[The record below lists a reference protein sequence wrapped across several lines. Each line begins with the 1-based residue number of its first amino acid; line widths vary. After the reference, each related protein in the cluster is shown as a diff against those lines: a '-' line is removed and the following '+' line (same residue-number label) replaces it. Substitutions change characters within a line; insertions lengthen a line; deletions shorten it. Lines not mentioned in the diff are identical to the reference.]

1 MEFYKRVLKLHHFR
15 NLGRKSPTEL
25 LLNSSFEKH
34 GGLVILV
41 GENNVGKSNVLE
53 ALTIF
58 NDADIKLCSEEDY
71 FKNHKKDTLL
81 SLEEETILDRKITG
95 FSCVDLKIQTKEVN
109 KGLKEL
115 SKTLISY
122 PFEKHVEAL
131 GEQCN
136 NSVYIPTNNND
147 YSKIC
152 TLVSN
157 FINLITSY
165 NSLGLFLHFYK
176 EKLKLSEF
184 VTEYANAT
192 NNLFFKE
199 LIKHVSGNSEW
210 IKNFCQCIKEII
222 KHNTPDKK
230 YNTDEFFVMRQ
241 HKQNQ
246 LAKIYSC
253 FKKLSEGEIKPKDVE
268 YILKKL
274 EELDKIFKTTDF
286 TKFTPKTEA
295 LLNEQSQ
302 EKLSEFVKEMIE
314 KIDEKYPI
322 NENFKQQF
330 RTFRLN
336 IGNLKKEIK
345 NSLKNLD
352 KIGED
357 FERKKER
364 LIREIEN
371 DCKNQKVLKFNYD
384 VLLDN
389 IQQICKNYIASHAVN
404 DVSKD
409 IKSMMCQLY
418 LKKIDLLVNSEIEQ
432 YRYNDFLESARK
444 FLWEDIKTLDEK
456 SGVHL
461 FPKNIGEIKDKF
473 ETNKEKFK
481 QSKNYSEFA
490 EYCRECNP
498 YTAFQNLKNKVQFPL
513 SGGLSYKSYKLVP
526 TMKEYK
532 EPKITDN
539 DFKAVLFTCIDYS
552 SLSEFDQWDWFFRN
566 SLFRK
571 MDFHPNAIWNF
582 FGSILKDGQ
591 ALQIIMFDKNNDL
604 VIYDSEKSF
613 NIPKKYLQEIDQ
625 ELLKEIRQSKHLFP
639 IEVKRKYNNNVCQFE
654 FFKKDTSHL
663 LFKVNFTEI
672 LENLAEILE
681 YNMQLKIDS
690 LITKEFNKLLAIAE
704 DSSQNSY
711 QLKIHVRHNNKFY
724 DYSKKSTA
732 YEIKLEIH
740 DCRKSHDHNEPI
752 ILSQQSTGFQWAF
765 NFMFG
770 FLYNVGS
777 DFSFNKNIIYVMDE
791 PATHLSVPARKEFRR
806 FLKEYAH
813 KNHVTFVLATHDPFL
828 VDTDHLDEIRIVE
841 KETEGSVIKNHF
853 NYPLNNAGK
862 DSDALDKI
870 KRSLGVGQHVFHNP
884 QKHRIIFVEGITDY
898 CYLSAFKLYFNEREY
913 KDNPIP
919 FTFLPI
925 SGLKNNPND
934 MEETIKK
941 LCKLDNHPIVLTDD
955 DRKCVFNQK
964 ATSERFKKANEEMHD
979 PIRILQLSKC
989 DENFKQIE
997 DCFSANDRKKYA
1009 KNKQMELAMAF
1020 KTRLLYGEKDDVVSE
1035 ETKKNFLKLF
1045 EWIKKECN
1053 NPTIKKEYIKFD
1065 YNTPRII
1072 IERILMFKKMCLS
1085 LIAISGVCVGAKDLD
1100 FKLDYR
1106 ATGGKLMGKMTDSSL
1121 LSITSMNDE
1130 PVVIKNLIV
1139 NRGNSCE
1146 ATKKVEPKLGDKFK
1160 KEKLFDHELK
1170 YSQQIFYR
1178 LDCKPNQL
1186 LEVKIITDKGEY
1198 YHKFSK

>member
-1 MEFYKRVLKLHHFR
+1 MKFYKRILKLHRFR
-15 NLGRKSPTEL
+15 NLGKNSATEL

-53 ALTIF
+53 ALKIF
-58 NDADIKLCSEEDY
+58 NDADIKLCGEEDY
-71 FKNHKKDTLL
+71 FKDHEKDSLL
-81 SLEEETILDRKITG
+81 SLEEETILDHKTIG
-95 FSCVDLKIQTKEVN
+95 FSCVDLKIQSKEVN

-115 SKTLISY
+115 SKILISY

-336 IGNLKKEIK
+336 IGNLKKKIK
-345 NSLKNLD
+345 NSLKYLE
-352 KIGED
+352 KTREG
-357 FERKKER
+357 FKLKKESW
-364 LIREIEN
+364 IKEIEN

-389 IQQICKNYIASHAVN
+389 IQQICKKYIASHAVN

-409 IKSMMCQLY
+409 MKSMMCQLY

-552 SLSEFDQWDWFFRN
+552 SPSEFDQWDWFFRN

-613 NIPKKYLQEIDQ
+613 NIPEKYLQEIDQ

-672 LENLAEILE
+672 LENIAEILE
-681 YNMQLKIDS
+681 YNMQLKINS
-690 LITKEFNKLLAIAE
+690 LITKEFNELLAIAE
-704 DSSQNSY
+704 DSPQDSY

-724 DYSKKSTA
+724 DYSKEYTA

-740 DCRKSHDHNEPI
+740 DCRKSDNQNEPI
-752 ILSQQSTGFQWAF
+752 ILSQQGTGFQWAF

-770 FLYNVGS
+770 FLYNWGS
-777 DFSFNKNIIYVMDE
+777 HFSLNKNIIYVMDE
-791 PATHLSVPARKEFRR
+791 PATPLSVPARKEFRR

-841 KETEGSVIKNHF
+841 KETEGSAIKNSF
-853 NYPLNNAGK
+853 NYPLNNASK
-862 DSDALDKI
+862 NSDALYQI

-884 QKHRIIFVEGITDY
+884 QKHRIIFY
-898 CYLSAFKLYFNEREY
+898 RRHHRLLLF
-913 KDNPIP
+913 
-919 FTFLPI
+919 
-925 SGLKNNPND
+925 
-934 MEETIKK
+934 
-941 LCKLDNHPIVLTDD
+941 
-955 DRKCVFNQK
+955 
-964 ATSERFKKANEEMHD
+964 ERF
-979 PIRILQLSKC
+979 
-989 DENFKQIE
+989 QIV
-997 DCFSANDRKKYA
+997 F
-1009 KNKQMELAMAF
+1009 Q
-1020 KTRLLYGEKDDVVSE
+1020 
-1035 ETKKNFLKLF
+1035 
-1045 EWIKKECN
+1045 
-1053 NPTIKKEYIKFD
+1053 
-1065 YNTPRII
+1065 
-1072 IERILMFKKMCLS
+1072 
-1085 LIAISGVCVGAKDLD
+1085 
-1100 FKLDYR
+1100 
-1106 ATGGKLMGKMTDSSL
+1106 
-1121 LSITSMNDE
+1121 
-1130 PVVIKNLIV
+1130 
-1139 NRGNSCE
+1139 
-1146 ATKKVEPKLGDKFK
+1146 
-1160 KEKLFDHELK
+1160 
-1170 YSQQIFYR
+1170 
-1178 LDCKPNQL
+1178 
-1186 LEVKIITDKGEY
+1186 
-1198 YHKFSK
+1198 

>member
-34 GGLVILV
+34 GELVILV

-58 NDADIKLCSEEDY
+58 NDVDVKFCSEEDY

-81 SLEEETILDRKITG
+81 SLEEETILDHKITG
-95 FSCVDLKIQTKEVN
+95 FSCVDLKIQTKGVSE
-109 KGLKEL
+109 GLKEL
-115 SKTLISY
+115 SKILISY

-131 GEQCN
+131 GEQCSN
-136 NSVYIPTNNND
+136 FVSIPINND
-147 YSKIC
+147 DYSNIC
-152 TLVSN
+152 TFVSN

-165 NSLGLFLHFYK
+165 NSLESFLHFYK
-176 EKLKLSEF
+176 EKLKLSEL
-184 VTEYANAT
+184 VTKYANAT
-192 NNLFFKE
+192 NNLLFKE

-210 IKNFCQCIKEII
+210 IKTFCQCIKEII
-222 KHNTPDKK
+222 KRNTPDKK
-230 YNTDEFFVMRQ
+230 YNTDEFFVMGQ

-246 LAKIYSC
+246 LAKIYSY
-253 FKKLSEGEIKPKDVE
+253 FKKLSEGEIKPQNED
-268 YILKKL
+268 ILKKL
-274 EELDKIFKTTDF
+274 KSLDEIFKTTDF
-286 TKFTPKTEA
+286 TKFTPETE
-295 LLNEQSQ
+295 
-302 EKLSEFVKEMIE
+302 VKDIIKE
-314 KIDEKYPI
+314 IDEKYPI

-336 IGNLKKEIK
+336 IGNLKKKIK
-345 NSLKNLD
+345 NSLKYLE
-352 KIGED
+352 KTRED

-409 IKSMMCQLY
+409 MKSMMCQLY
-418 LKKIDLLVNSEIEQ
+418 LKQIDLLVNSEIEQ
-432 YRYNDFLESARK
+432 YRYSDFLESARK

-481 QSKNYSEFA
+481 QSRNYSEFA

-498 YTAFQNLKNKVQFPL
+498 YTAFQNLRNKVQFPL

-539 DFKAVLFTCIDYS
+539 DFKAVLFTCLNYS
-552 SLSEFDQWDWFFRN
+552 SPSEFDQSDWFFRN

-571 MDFHPNAIWNF
+571 MGFHPNTIWNF
-582 FGSILKDGQ
+582 FGRILKDGQ

-604 VIYDSEKSF
+604 VIYDFEKSF

-625 ELLKEIRQSKHLFP
+625 ESLKEIRQSEFP
-639 IEVKRKYNNNVCQFE
+639 FNIEAKGECDNNVCQFE

-672 LENLAEILE
+672 LENIAEILE

-690 LITKEFNKLLAIAE
+690 LITKEFNRLLAIAQ
-704 DSSQNSY
+704 DSPQDSY
-711 QLKIHVRHNNKFY
+711 QLKIHVRHNNKLSEEKEY
-724 DYSKKSTA
+724 TA

-740 DCRKSHDHNEPI
+740 DCRKSDNQNEPI

-770 FLYNVGS
+770 FLYNWGS
-777 DFSFNKNIIYVMDE
+777 HFSLNKNIIYVMDE
-791 PATHLSVPARKEFRR
+791 PATPLSVPARKEFRK

-853 NYPLNNAGK
+853 NYPLKNAGK

-884 QKHRIIFVEGITDY
+884 QKHRIVFVEGITDY
-898 CYLSAFKLYFNEREY
+898 CYLSAFKLYLCYKEF

-925 SGLKNNPND
+925 SGLKKESD
-934 MEETIKK
+934 EMKETIQK
-941 LCKLDNHPIVLTDD
+941 LCELDNHPIVLTDD
-955 DRKCVFNQK
+955 DRKCDFDQN
-964 ATSERFKKANEEMHD
+964 ATSERFKRANKYLGN
-979 PIRILQLSKC
+979 PITILQLSKC

-997 DCFSANDRKKYA
+997 DCFSANDGNKYA
-1009 KNKQMELAMAF
+1009 KNKRMELAMAF
-1020 KTRLLYGEKDDVVSE
+1020 KTMLLYGGKDAVEKQ
-1035 ETKKNFLKLF
+1035 TKRNFLKLF
-1045 EWIKKECN
+1045 KWI
-1053 NPTIKKEYIKFD
+1053 
-1065 YNTPRII
+1065 
-1072 IERILMFKKMCLS
+1072 
-1085 LIAISGVCVGAKDLD
+1085 AW
-1100 FKLDYR
+1100 
-1106 ATGGKLMGKMTDSSL
+1106 ATNL
-1121 LSITSMNDE
+1121 
-1130 PVVIKNLIV
+1130 IKN
-1139 NRGNSCE
+1139 
-1146 ATKKVEPKLGDKFK
+1146 
-1160 KEKLFDHELK
+1160 
-1170 YSQQIFYR
+1170 
-1178 LDCKPNQL
+1178 
-1186 LEVKIITDKGEY
+1186 
-1198 YHKFSK
+1198 